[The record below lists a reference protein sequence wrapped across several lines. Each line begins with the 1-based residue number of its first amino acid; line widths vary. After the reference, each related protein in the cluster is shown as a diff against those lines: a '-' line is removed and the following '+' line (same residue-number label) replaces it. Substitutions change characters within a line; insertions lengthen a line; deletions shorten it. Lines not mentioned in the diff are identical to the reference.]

1 MIGRIPLRQVL
12 AGLSV
17 LAMLTFS
24 VVMGVP
30 RSSLAQDVAATPGG
44 SPIASPT
51 VDFTQPVAERPISIL
66 SGPCGSVGETIATLE
81 PVNTPAG
88 EAQGQGGAI
97 EAALSYTEVPL
108 SLSALLT
115 GETNISAF
123 FSAADAQ
130 VVVACGEIGG
140 VVSEGGSLVLKLSS
154 QNDSGFSGIAYLAG
168 GDSGTT
174 GISTFLAGTLTV
186 SETRELA
193 AVASPA
199 ADLEPLPPT
208 PEPTPTAEPMQVAD
222 IALLEWLIDMPT
234 ELRAGQINFA
244 VTNEGAEA
252 HGLVIEGQGLR
263 FEIPTPLQPGN
274 STVLAATLP
283 PGDYLVY
290 CPVGEGEHQSKGMEG
305 TLTIVP

>member
-1 MIGRIPLRQVL
+1 MIVRKPLRQVL
-12 AGLSV
+12 AGLSLLV
-17 LAMLTFS
+17 LICGGLAA
-24 VVMGVP
+24 GAP
-30 RSSLAQDVAATPGG
+30 RASLAQDEAATPAA

-51 VDFTQPVAERPISIL
+51 VDFTQPVAERPVAL
-66 SGPCGSVGETIATLE
+66 LAGPCGSAGEKVADLE
-81 PVNTPAG
+81 AVSTPDG

-108 SLSALLT
+108 SLNSLLG

-123 FSAADAQ
+123 FSAADEQ
-130 VVVACGEIGG
+130 VAVACGEIGG
-140 VVSEGGSLVLKLSS
+140 VVSAGGSLVVKLSG
-154 QNDSGFSGIAYLAG
+154 QNDSGFAGIAYLAG
-168 GDSGTT
+168 GDSGST
-174 GISTFLAGTLTV
+174 GISIFLAGTLTV

-199 ADLEPLPPT
+199 AELEPLPPT
-208 PEPTPTAEPMQVAD
+208 PEPTPTAEPVQVAD
-222 IALLEWLIDMPT
+222 IALLEWLIDMPS

-263 FEIPTPLQPGN
+263 FEIPAPLQPGG
-274 STVLAATLP
+274 STVLSATLA

-290 CPVGEGEHQSKGMEG
+290 CPVGDGEHQSKGMEV
-305 TLTIVP
+305 TLTVVP